1 MTTVTSTRGLLLI
14 WTSFLTG
21 LFAAYCLCSAAR
33 FISARIQAALPPK
46 PPVIVEKIYESRS
59 SGTEPNK
66 KRNQGG

>member
-1 MTTVTSTRGLLLI
+1 MTTVASARGLLFI

-21 LFAAYCLCSAAR
+21 LFVAYCLCSAER
-33 FISARIQAALPPK
+33 FINARIQAALPPK

-59 SGTEPNK
+59 SGMEPNK